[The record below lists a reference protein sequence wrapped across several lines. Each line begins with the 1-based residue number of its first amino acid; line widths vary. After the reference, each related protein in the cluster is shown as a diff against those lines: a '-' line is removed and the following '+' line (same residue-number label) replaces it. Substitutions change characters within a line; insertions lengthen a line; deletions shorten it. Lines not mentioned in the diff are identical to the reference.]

1 MNEYPKK
8 TCEIERLVTIPE
20 DVARVLNC
28 QKTATRRNG
37 VYAHPGEI
45 MTLEGQEFVIDALYS
60 QELGEMTDADALR
73 EGFESLEAY
82 KESILSIHPNM
93 PWLPTMKVW
102 VHEFSPVKK

>member
-20 DVARVLNC
+20 DVVRVIKG

-37 VYAHPGEI
+37 VYAHPGEV
-45 MTLEGQEFVIDALYS
+45 MVLDGQEFMIDALYS

-73 EGFESLEAY
+73 EGFTSLEAY
-82 KESILSIHPNM
+82 KESILSIHPYM
-93 PWLPTMKVW
+93 SWSPTMKVW